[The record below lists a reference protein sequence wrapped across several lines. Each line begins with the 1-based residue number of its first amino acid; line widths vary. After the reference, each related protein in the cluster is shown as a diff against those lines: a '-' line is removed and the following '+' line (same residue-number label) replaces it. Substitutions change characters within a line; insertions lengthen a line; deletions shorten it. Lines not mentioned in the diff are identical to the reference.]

1 MKQMSYQLKRLVS
14 SSDKH
19 IELKEDMPEDIDVLE
34 TTHLLIKV
42 NTLNKLSPARVTVTY
57 GPGQVVPKKETK
69 EMKKMT

>member
-1 MKQMSYQLKRLVS
+1 
-14 SSDKH
+14 
-19 IELKEDMPEDIDVLE
+19 MPEDIDVLE